1 MILGTG
7 VDLIEI
13 ERIDQALRRHGERFL
28 RRVFTPGEIAYCGTS
43 EAHRARRLA
52 ARFAA
57 KEAVLK
63 AFGMGLRDVKWTD
76 MEVLRDALGKP
87 TLRLSGRLAE
97 IAAEQGLTAL
107 HLSLS
112 HSKDYA
118 IAQVVAER

>member
-13 ERIDQALRRHGERFL
+13 ERIEQALQRHGDRFL
-28 RRVFTPGEIAYCGTS
+28 RRLFTPAEIAYATS
-43 EAHRARRLA
+43 SEVHATRRLA

-57 KEAVLK
+57 KEATLK
-63 AFGMGLRDVKWTD
+63 AFGSGLRNVKWTD
-76 MEVLRDALGKP
+76 MEVQRDTLGKP

-97 IAAEQGLTAL
+97 IAAERGVTAL